1 MKLEEGLHD
10 FESNL
15 RQLYLQPIFPG
26 ITQKLMFPKHTKK
39 NTAQQ
44 SNEHH
49 NIFGRLTSLGLFFS
63 HFVIFSLHQFLATG
77 QRITSIV

>member
-44 SNEHH
+44 SNE
-49 NIFGRLTSLGLFFS
+49 
-63 HFVIFSLHQFLATG
+63 Q
-77 QRITSIV
+77 